1 MKTNNKRG
9 FTIVELVIVVAVIA
23 ILAAVLIPTF
33 SKVID
38 KANRSAD
45 MQAAVT
51 MNKIL
56 AADEVLNG
64 KPETASE
71 MVQILYDNGY
81 NAGGLDAKSKD
92 YEFIWNSEDN
102 SIVLYDNAA
111 NAIADVKE
119 LGTLSATE
127 WLNWEFIGAE
137 DEKIA
142 DKQFSVYVTD
152 NYTGSTVTN
161 DAGIDVGKN
170 ENVTTV
176 IYETET
182 AQSVILNTK
191 GGTVKINAKNS
202 DVAHYGTA
210 ANVEITAVANASYHL
225 YAEVNTL
232 NVTAGR
238 VVPEKG
244 AVIAKLVAAA
254 TAEVVIKED
263 VKTFITIID
272 ATEAQNVKNDA
283 GTAVTVPAPTF
294 DPATV
299 AIAINETTGLTQYTA
314 EEFDVYF
321 GKNVQGKT
329 TIKLLKDVTLVKTA
343 GDVEIPDGA
352 DVTLDLNGKT
362 LTTADPTGG
371 RSGYINVKVATL
383 TVTNGTIDARGLQ
396 AYSGGKIYASDL
408 TVYSDKTGG
417 ACFWVYEGGYVEVN
431 SGNYVATGDA
441 SKLVAD
447 VMAGPGVINNSGT
460 VVINGGTFT
469 AKDTGCYAFINNSSL
484 IINNA
489 TVSAHRGAIAANSG
503 NITVNGGTFAVTAD
517 IGSGHVVYY
526 ADGNVIV
533 NGGTF
538 THVTG
543 AAGRL
548 FNHED
553 GCTGTLTDNRQ

>member
-71 MVQILYDNGY
+71 MVQVLYDNGY

-92 YEFIWNSEDN
+92 YEFIWNSEAN

-111 NAIADVKE
+111 KAIADVKE

-127 WLNWEFIGAE
+127 WLNWEFIGHE

-182 AQSVILNTK
+182 AQSVVLNTK
-191 GGTVKINAKNS
+191 GGTVRVNAKNS

-210 ANVEITAVANASYHL
+210 GDVQITAVANASYHL

-263 VKTFITIID
+263 TKQYITIID
-272 ATEAQNVKNDA
+272 ATGAQNVKNDA
-283 GTAVTVPAPTF
+283 GAVVTVPAPTF
-294 DPATV
+294 DTATV
-299 AIAINETTGLTQYTA
+299 AIVINESTGLTQYNA
-314 EEFDVYF
+314 ADFENYF
-321 GKNVQGKT
+321 GSGITGAT
-329 TIKLLKDVTLVKTA
+329 TIKLLKDVTFTGTKTPHVA
-343 GDVEIPDGA
+343 DGA
-352 DVTLDLNGKT
+352 NVTLDLGGKT
-362 LTTADPTGG
+362 LTTANP
-371 RSGYINVKVATL
+371 SGTRHAYIDVNTATL
-383 TVTNGTIDARGLQ
+383 TVFNGTINARGLQ
-396 AYSGGKIYASDL
+396 AYAGAKIYANVNVNSVDNN
-408 TVYSDKTGG
+408 GG
-417 ACFWVYEGGYVEVN
+417 ACFWVYEGGSVEIN
-431 SGNYVATGDA
+431 GGTYKATNGNGYFDE
-441 SKLVAD
+441 
-447 VMAGPGVINNSGT
+447 AGIKKEPGVINSAGA
-460 VVINGGTFT
+460 VVINGGTFET
-469 AKDTGCYAFINNSSL
+469 VNSGCYAIQSTGTL
-484 IINNA
+484 VINNA
-489 TVSAHRGAIAANSG
+489 TVNAWRGALSVIAGTAD
-503 NITVNGGTFAVTAD
+503 INGGTFNAPDGYDRGGGRAFHTGGSARVTVDQDAVTFN
-517 IGSGHVVYY
+517 GSESVEE
-526 ADGNVIV
+526 
-533 NGGTF
+533 GT
-538 THVTG
+538 VTY
-543 AAGRL
+543 
-548 FNHED
+548 D
-553 GCTGTLTDNRQ
+553 